1 MFGIAMFGI
10 ARYVALSGFLD
21 VATRKPVKFAF
32 WGPQA
37 SSPDQ
42 SRGRS
47 VAPVLPRSVEGK
59 RQAGEIGTG

>member
-10 ARYVALSGFLD
+10 VRYVVLSGFLD
-21 VATRKPVKFAF
+21 VAPQKPVKFAF
-32 WGPQA
+32 WAPRA

-47 VAPVLPRSVEGK
+47 VAPALPRSVEGE